1 MKIALIIER
10 AYTRLGGA
18 EKSVFELQAALR
30 RLNLDVDIL
39 AAKGASEKTEHRNIH
54 FLCVDKTGKR
64 TKLSRFENALKDFLH
79 QKHYDIIHSFLP
91 FEFSDIYQP
100 RGGSFPE
107 AIKRNAESYQ
117 NRLITTYKKVTAFAN
132 FRRAALYR
140 AEKRLCANHNGP
152 IIAALSSYVA
162 EQFRRYYNVPDER
175 IVIIPNGVKTDTK
188 IEEHAADNLRSQILA
203 SLRITE
209 ADNPILFLF
218 AANNFRLKGLE
229 VLLEAFSLANQKREF
244 KPVYLI
250 VAGKGKIHKFRRL
263 AKKLGVFERI
273 VFLGQVRHIANVFA
287 ITDVAVLSTF
297 YDPSSR
303 FTLEALAAE
312 KPVITTR
319 FNGASEL
326 ITNGRHG
333 RIIEQ
338 PEDTEAL
345 ADALL
350 YFTNTETIKEA
361 TKAIIKDKLKEQL
374 SINRAA
380 RQLQKLYEKILEG
393 KGKK

>member
-1 MKIALIIER
+1 MKVALIIER
-10 AYTRLGGA
+10 ADTGLGGA
-18 EKSVFELQAALR
+18 ERSVFELQAALR
-30 RLNLDVDIL
+30 RLSLDVDIL
-39 AAKGASEKTEHRNIH
+39 AAKGAEEKTEHRNIY
-54 FLCVDKTGKR
+54 FLCADKSGKR
-64 TKLSRFENALKDFLH
+64 TTLSRFENALKDFFN

-91 FEFSDIYQP
+91 FAFADIYQP

-107 AIKRNAESYQ
+107 AIKRNAESYR
-117 NRLITTYKKVTAFAN
+117 NRIVTTYKKVTAFAN
-132 FRRAALYR
+132 LRRAALYR
-140 AEKRLCANHNGP
+140 AEKRLCAINDGP

-162 EQFRRYYNVPDER
+162 EQFRRYYNVSDER

-188 IEEHAADNLRSQILA
+188 IEERAADNLRSQILA

-229 VLLEAFSLANQKREF
+229 VLLEAFSLANQRREF
-244 KPVYLI
+244 RPAYLI
-250 VAGKGKIHKFRRL
+250 VAGKGKIHKFRHL
-263 AKKLGVFERI
+263 AKKLGVFEKI
-273 VFLGQVRHIANVFA
+273 VFLGQVRHMANVFA
-287 ITDVAVLSTF
+287 ITDAAVLATF

-326 ITNGRHG
+326 ITNDRHG

-338 PEDTEAL
+338 PEDIEAL
-345 ADALL
+345 ANALS
-350 YFTNTETIKEA
+350 YFTNSNNINNA
-361 TKAIIKDKLKEQL
+361 TKAIIEDKLKEQL

-380 RQLQKLYEKILEG
+380 KQLNNLYENILEG
-393 KGKK
+393 KRKE

>member
-1 MKIALIIER
+1 MKVALIIER
-10 AYTRLGGA
+10 ADTGLGGA
-18 EKSVFELQAALR
+18 ERSVFELQTALR

-39 AAKGASEKTEHRNIH
+39 AAKGADEKTEHKNIY
-54 FLCVDKTGKR
+54 FLCADKHSKR
-64 TKLSRFENALKDFLH
+64 TKLSSFEKALKDFLN

-91 FEFSDIYQP
+91 FGFADIYQP

-117 NRLITTYKKVTAFAN
+117 NKFIKTYKKVTAFAN
-132 FRRAALYR
+132 LRRTALYR
-140 AEKRLCANHNGP
+140 AEKRLCENNNGP
-152 IIAALSSYVA
+152 AIAALSGYVA
-162 EQFRRYYNVPDER
+162 EQFRRYYNVPDKR
-175 IVIIPNGVKTDTK
+175 LAIIPNGVKTDTK
-188 IEEHAADNLRSQILA
+188 VEKRAADNLRSQILA

-209 ADNPILFLF
+209 ADNPIFFLF

-229 VLLEAFSLANQKREF
+229 VLLEAFSLATEKEEF
-244 KPVYLI
+244 KPAYLI
-250 VAGKGKIHKFRRL
+250 VAGKGKIQKFRHL
-263 AKKLGVFERI
+263 AKKIGVFEKI
-273 VFLGQVRHIANVFA
+273 VFLGQVRNMANVFA
-287 ITDVAVLSTF
+287 ITDIAVLATF

-326 ITNGRHG
+326 ITNNRHG

-338 PEDTEAL
+338 PEDIEAL

-350 YFTNTETIKEA
+350 HFTNTKTIKEA
-361 TKAIIKDKLKEQL
+361 SKAIIEDKLKEQL

-380 RQLQKLYEKILEG
+380 EQLQRLYEKILED
-393 KGKK
+393 KGRI